1 MTCKGKVDGQF
12 DAAPVILVAFSNGHV
27 ICVNCEGEISN
38 AQENNLR
45 TRHGKADQEDELQIL
60 EEKRRPLT

>member
-45 TRHGKADQEDELQIL
+45 TRHGKAD
-60 EEKRRPLT
+60 